1 MTNSVSNVSFRAESA
16 VNTQDLIHSP
26 GKYTTQTPKTE
37 AQADSFEKEGAVSD
51 KKKSKTGAIIG
62 GVAAL
67 LLASYVGLSVAVGKG
82 KISKKVAAEGENLK
96 FGEKVNNFFYSIG
109 DSGRNLWNRI
119 RGKKAEDAETTKTP
133 EGNKAD
139 KPETSTETKPEGTG
153 EATPKAEGET
163 KPADA
168 GEATPKAEGET
179 KPADAGEATPKAEG
193 ETKPADAGEAVPRT

>member
-153 EATPKAEGET
+153 ETTKTPEGNKADKPETSTET
-163 KPADA
+163 KP
-168 GEATPKAEGET
+168 EGT
-179 KPADAGEATPKAEG
+179 GEATPKAEG